1 MKYENARDLLPEP
14 LLRQVQKYISGQLV
28 YIPSRERKR
37 EWGAASGYREYLR
50 QRNQDIRAQFA
61 LGQSVDQLADEY
73 HLSCESIKRIV
84 YNKKEMIPMQH
95 KGTLTSAKEWAAAGQ
110 LEDWVHAYLLGDG
123 HNKPFSDGLKIV
135 DRMFLG
141 PVEMPLKLFTRCTG
155 PEESMRY
162 RIHPEVWEN
171 HVAQIQGAVQQNA
184 DLPPLIVHYLIPEGK
199 TEGEFELNDGNTRWE
214 AYTRLGVE
222 TAHVIFW
229 ITDRYEYEQFM
240 EKYGEYLQ

>member
-61 LGQSVDQLADEY
+61 LGLSVDQLADEY

-110 LEDWVHAYLLGDG
+110 RVLDVRSAFLAVNMTPSQRAYA
-123 HNKPFSDGLKIV
+123 
-135 DRMFLG
+135 R
-141 PVEMPLKLFTRCTG
+141 
-155 PEESMRY
+155 
-162 RIHPEVWEN
+162 
-171 HVAQIQGAVQQNA
+171 
-184 DLPPLIVHYLIPEGK
+184 
-199 TEGEFELNDGNTRWE
+199 ELAIERR
-214 AYTRLGVE
+214 AR
-222 TAHVIFW
+222 
-229 ITDRYEYEQFM
+229 
-240 EKYGEYLQ
+240 